1 MDRTKLLTVRQVLC
15 FVGEYCCNTELNPI
29 QVLTLRL
36 IAVSISTKARVRS
49 GCCNSAARLLTIYG
63 AEEYD
68 AEVENMNT
76 IMTAENQS
84 LQHDNKQL
92 NALIKEYEQTLET
105 LMS

>member
-1 MDRTKLLTVRQVLC
+1 MDRTKLLTLRQVLY
-15 FVGEYCCNTELNPI
+15 FVGEYCCNTEPNPI
-29 QVLTLRL
+29 LTLRL
-36 IAVSISTKARVRS
+36 IVVSISTKARVRN
-49 GCCNSAARLLTIYG
+49 GCGNGVGHSLTIYG
-63 AEEYD
+63 AEEYE

-76 IMTAENQS
+76 VMTAENQN

>member
-1 MDRTKLLTVRQVLC
+1 MDRTKLLTLRQVLC
-15 FVGEYCCNTELNPI
+15 FVGEYCCNTESNPI
-29 QVLTLRL
+29 LTLQL
-36 IAVSISTKARVRS
+36 IVVSILTKARVRN
-49 GCCNSAARLLTIYG
+49 GCGNGAGRLLTIYG
-63 AEEYD
+63 AEEYE

-76 IMTAENQS
+76 VMTGENQN

>member
-1 MDRTKLLTVRQVLC
+1 MDRTKLLTLRQVLC
-15 FVGEYCCNTELNPI
+15 FVGEYCCKIESNPI
-29 QVLTLRL
+29 LTLCL
-36 IAVSISTKARVRS
+36 IVVSISTKARVRN
-49 GCCNSAARLLTIYG
+49 GCRNGAGCSLTIYG
-63 AEEYD
+63 AEEYE

-76 IMTAENQS
+76 VMTAENQS

>member
-1 MDRTKLLTVRQVLC
+1 M
-15 FVGEYCCNTELNPI
+15 
-29 QVLTLRL
+29 TLRL
-36 IAVSISTKARVRS
+36 IVASISTKARVRIR
-49 GCCNSAARLLTIYG
+49 CCNGAGRLLTVYG
-63 AEEYD
+63 AEEYE

-76 IMTAENQS
+76 VMTAENQS

>member
-1 MDRTKLLTVRQVLC
+1 M
-15 FVGEYCCNTELNPI
+15 
-29 QVLTLRL
+29 TLQL
-36 IAVSISTKARVRS
+36 IIVSISTRVRVRRD
-49 GCCNSAARLLTIYG
+49 CCIGASCLLTVNG
-63 AEEYD
+63 AEEYE

-76 IMTAENQS
+76 LMTAENQS

>member
-1 MDRTKLLTVRQVLC
+1 LLTNC
-15 FVGEYCCNTELNPI
+15 
-29 QVLTLRL
+29 
-36 IAVSISTKARVRS
+36 
-49 GCCNSAARLLTIYG
+49 G
-63 AEEYD
+63 AEEYE

-76 IMTAENQS
+76 IMTAENQN